1 MNYPELLLDPDVR
14 LQYDLCSTSSFPDE
28 TSYLLGLLAFVH
40 ACDMAYMDENA
51 SHTPDT
57 IAAVALAL
65 ADINRLTGHDDYAS
79 GADCP
84 VSADILER

>member
-1 MNYPELLLDPDVR
+1 MDYPDLLLDPDVK
-14 LQYDLCSTSSFPDE
+14 LQYDLCSTSNFPDE

-51 SHTPDT
+51 GHTPDT

-65 ADINRLTGHDDYAS
+65 TDIHQSTGHDDYAN

-84 VSADILER
+84 VSASILE